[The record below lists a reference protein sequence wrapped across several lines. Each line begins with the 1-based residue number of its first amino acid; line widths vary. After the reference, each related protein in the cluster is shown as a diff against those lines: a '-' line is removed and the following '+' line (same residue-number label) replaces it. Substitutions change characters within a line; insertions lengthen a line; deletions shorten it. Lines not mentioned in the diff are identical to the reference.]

1 VLVRKSITN
10 AAFRANLK
18 GDFMSTPKLMMAA
31 AAVFLT
37 SAGAAH
43 ALTTI
48 PLDGYYTV
56 LYTPTHGNSPSFSK
70 PSGSLGT
77 FTGTYSS
84 STTTPLTDW
93 TFDQNVPLNGALS
106 EIKLLTAN
114 PAGSC
119 GTGCVSS
126 TASGTITV
134 TFTFDAPGVTGSLTE
149 TGTYQADY
157 NGKLSCTNSSGSQT
171 DCIDWAGAGNTP
183 TGSVLKTALL
193 SDGNTVD
200 ITFYNAQDWSITPE
214 VVLGVNDPPAP
225 TPLPAA
231 LPLFA
236 GGLGLIGLIA
246 RRRKRKPELSTTEPR
261 IAS

>member
-1 VLVRKSITN
+1 
-10 AAFRANLK
+10 
-18 GDFMSTPKLMMAA
+18 MSMPKLMMAA

-56 LYTPTHGNSPSFSK
+56 SYSPTINPPTPPGSPQGNGPTFTK
-70 PSGSLGT
+70 PSPTLGT
-77 FTGTYSS
+77 FTGTNSS
-84 STTTPLTDW
+84 PTTDW
-93 TFDQNVPLNGALS
+93 TFKQNVPLNGALS
-106 EIKLLTAN
+106 EMNLFKAN

-119 GTGCVSS
+119 GNGCISN
-126 TASGTITV
+126 TASGTISV

-149 TGTYQADY
+149 TGTYEADY
-157 NGKLSCTNSSGSQT
+157 NGKLSSCTNSAGSQT
-171 DCIDWAGAGNTP
+171 DCIVWAGAPDTP
-183 TGSVLKTALL
+183 TGSVLKEALL

-214 VVLGVNDPPAP
+214 VALGVNDPPAP

-246 RRRKRKPELSTTEPR
+246 RRRKRKPELSTTEVR
-261 IAS
+261 ITS